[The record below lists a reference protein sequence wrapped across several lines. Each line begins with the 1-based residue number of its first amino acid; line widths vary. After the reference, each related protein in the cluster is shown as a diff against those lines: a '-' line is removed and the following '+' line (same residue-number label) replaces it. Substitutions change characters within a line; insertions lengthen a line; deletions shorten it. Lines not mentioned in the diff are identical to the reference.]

1 MEDILITKILETEC
15 EAEKIISDSKVSASR
30 LIEDYTASYNLEKKQ
45 IERKYDDTFIS
56 KQEQIKKE
64 LDEDF
69 SNRLSVSK
77 TEIEQLK
84 VESIKNYDEALNIL
98 LSGVDNNGNS

>member
-45 IERKYDDTFIS
+45 IERKYDDIFIS
-56 KQEQIKKE
+56 KQEQIKKD
-64 LDEDF
+64 LDEEF
-69 SNRLSVSK
+69 SNKLSLTKS
-77 TEIEQLK
+77 EMEQIK
-84 VESIKNYDEALNIL
+84 VQSMKNYEKALNIL
-98 LSGVDNNGNS
+98 LSGVNKNGDS